1 MTHWVAEKDRNVT
14 LFGYAEKDKVSR
26 DIAMHGYW
34 EMENMSVLLLLLERA
49 RWQRREWRHPE
60 SPSRPPR
67 RDELVM
73 LDVGGNLGAYTLCLA
88 TAGFRVLT
96 FEPMRR
102 NIQAIRE
109 GICRNSGLKERVIL
123 LEKGLA
129 EKEETCT
136 LVVDK
141 ENIGDG
147 ITRCQGQGVS
157 LGSEEVREDAIQVTT
172 LDRALYCPQSSRDA
186 VPSFYTGRPAGLK
199 MDVEGFEML
208 VVQGGQGFLN
218 TSDLAVVLHENGH
231 MPFEKRKYLLE
242 YFVDRGYVFLCPEE
256 MYEWVDGRGGKRG
269 RKRKVPKIE
278 AFAEFDERI
287 FDCWDIAWVKKEDV
301 EVEPPRGGRGQR
313 YWLLLD

>member
-1 MTHWVAEKDRNVT
+1 
-14 LFGYAEKDKVSR
+14 
-26 DIAMHGYW
+26 
-34 EMENMSVLLLLLERA
+34 
-49 RWQRREWRHPE
+49 
-60 SPSRPPR
+60 
-67 RDELVM
+67 
-73 LDVGGNLGAYTLCLA
+73 
-88 TAGFRVLT
+88 
-96 FEPMRR
+96 
-102 NIQAIRE
+102 
-109 GICRNSGLKERVIL
+109 
-123 LEKGLA
+123 
-129 EKEETCT
+129 
-136 LVVDK
+136 
-141 ENIGDG
+141 
-147 ITRCQGQGVS
+147 
-157 LGSEEVREDAIQVTT
+157 
-172 LDRALYCPQSSRDA
+172 
-186 VPSFYTGRPAGLK
+186 

-301 EVEPPRGGRGQR
+301 EVEAPRGGRGQR